1 MAQAGDFLDQ
11 FVGSFNKYG
20 GPAQLNRFEVI
31 ITAPAAA
38 EPDPNVDRHISYRVE
53 KVTFPGKNIRT
64 VTNENIMGPTHEI
77 AQGLTYGE
85 DIQFTFYMSAEH
97 RERRYFLDWQDFI
110 YKPNT
115 YDLEYYREYVR
126 DIFLYQLDKN
136 NQRRAGVKLIECFPK
151 TVGSVEYD
159 QSASEL
165 GRCSI
170 NFAFKEFI
178 FIDGTGRDLT
188 VYDNSSPF
196 GLPTSVNGIPTQNPL
211 AQLSGAINRITNIR
225 PGDIIPNINIPGA
238 PPIVNNAIATAR
250 DYGIAQV
257 ESRANRF
264 LTRSRLG
271 NLTRRLHYF
280 R

>member
-1 MAQAGDFLDQ
+1 MAQAGDFLDE
-11 FVGSFNKYG
+11 FVASFNKYG
-20 GPAQLNRFEVI
+20 GPAQLNRFEARI
-31 ITAPAAA
+31 YSPRDAAM
-38 EPDPNVDRHISYRVE
+38 DKHISYRVE

-64 VTNENIMGPTHEI
+64 VTNENIYGPTHEI
-77 AQGLTYGE
+77 AQGLTYAE
-85 DIQFTFYMSAEH
+85 DVSFTFYLSAEH
-97 RERRYFLDWQDFI
+97 KERKYFLDWQDFI

-115 YDLEYYREYVR
+115 YALEYYREYVK
-126 DIFLYQLDKN
+126 DIELYQIDKN

-151 TVGSVEYD
+151 TVGALEFD
-159 QSASEL
+159 QGNVEL
-165 GRCSI
+165 GRQEVS
-170 NFAFKEFI
+170 FAFKEFI
-178 FIDGTGRDLT
+178 FIDGNGRDLT
-188 VYDNSSPF
+188 LYDNNSPV
-196 GLPTSVNGIPTQNPL
+196 GLPTSFPFGGSSTINIPFNNPL
-211 AQLSGAINRITNIR
+211 QALNGFANIR

-264 LTRSRLG
+264 LNRTKLG